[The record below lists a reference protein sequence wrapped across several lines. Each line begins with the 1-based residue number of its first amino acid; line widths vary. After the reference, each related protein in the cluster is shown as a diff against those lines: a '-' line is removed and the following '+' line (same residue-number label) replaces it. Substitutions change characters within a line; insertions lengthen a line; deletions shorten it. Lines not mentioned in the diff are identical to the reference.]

1 MDPWGI
7 IAGGIAILL
16 LLVFTL
22 VRYLQRRSKN
32 DHLS

>member
-7 IAGGIAILL
+7 IAGGVAFFL

-22 VRYLQRRSKN
+22 VRYVQRRSQDDN
-32 DHLS
+32 SS